1 MSEDTNGSRGTNI
14 AALNQKVLGLESDVQ
29 ALGTNVNALG
39 VRVDQSIASL
49 RQEVSAALD
58 RISSKID
65 AKDDRK
71 WMLAPAIGFL
81 MFILT
86 LVGGL
91 GTMAL
96 LPIRGDQE
104 TLRGYIREA
113 KDDRLRALAELND
126 RDRRMWDQIRE
137 TKSQLDYLRG
147 QLNPLPR

>member
-1 MSEDTNGSRGTNI
+1 MSEDANGSRGTNI

-29 ALGTNVNALG
+29 ALGSNVNALG

-58 RISSKID
+58 RISNKID
-65 AKDDRK
+65 QRDDRK
-71 WMLAPAIGFL
+71 WMLAPAVGFL

-86 LVGGL
+86 VVGGL

-96 LPIRGDQE
+96 LPLRGELD

-113 KDDRLRALAELND
+113 KEDRLRSLSELHE
-126 RDRRMWDQIRE
+126 RDRRMWEQLRE
-137 TKSQLDYLRG
+137 TRSQLDYLRG
-147 QLNPLPR
+147 QLHPLQR

>member
-1 MSEDTNGSRGTNI
+1 MTEDTARGTNI

-29 ALGTNVNALG
+29 ALGQRLDSGLSA
-39 VRVDQSIASL
+39 L
-49 RQEVSAALD
+49 RQDFVASFERINQKLD
-58 RISSKID
+58 SR
-65 AKDDRK
+65 DDRK

-86 LVGGL
+86 LGGGL

-96 LPIRGDQE
+96 LPLRGEMD
-104 TLRGYIREA
+104 TMRGYIREA
-113 KDDRLRALAELND
+113 KEDRLRALSELHD

-147 QLNPLPR
+147 QLHPLPR

>member
-1 MSEDTNGSRGTNI
+1 MSEDTSRGTNI

-29 ALGTNVNALG
+29 ALGQRLDTGL
-39 VRVDQSIASL
+39 
-49 RQEVSAALD
+49 AALRHD
-58 RISSKID
+58 FVASFERINQKLDSR
-65 AKDDRK
+65 DDRK

-86 LVGGL
+86 MVGGL

-96 LPIRGDQE
+96 LPIRGDQD

-113 KDDRLRALAELND
+113 KEDRLRALAELHD
-126 RDRRMWDQIRE
+126 RDRRMWEQIRD